1 MTDASFPQPAG
12 PVLLCYDGS
21 ANAAAAI
28 AVAGRLLAARRALV
42 LHVLESGRASVV
54 LEAED
59 RKADLGDLAAATR
72 FRSPVLTQ
80 AKRAALE
87 GVELAREA
95 GFDAESLVRVVPRG
109 AAKEI
114 RRVADER
121 DAIAVVVGAR
131 GMSSL
136 ASLLLGSVSHEV
148 MQHAGRPV
156 LVVPHAAADQEQQ
169 PA

>member
-1 MTDASFPQPAG
+1 MTGASVPDPAR

-21 ANAAAAI
+21 ANAAGAI
-28 AVAGRLLAARRALV
+28 AAAGRLLVARRALV
-42 LHVLESGRASVV
+42 LHVLESGRASVF

-59 RKADLGDLAAATR
+59 RKADLENLAAATH

-87 GVELAREA
+87 GGALATEA
-95 GFDAESLVRVVPRG
+95 GFAAEALVRAVPRG

-114 RRVADER
+114 CRVADER
-121 DAIAVVVGAR
+121 DAIAIVVGAR
-131 GMSSL
+131 GMSPL
-136 ASLLLGSVSHEV
+136 ASFLLGSVSREV
-148 MQHAGRPV
+148 MEHAGRPV
-156 LVVPHAAADQEQQ
+156 LVVPPAGAEQEPQ